1 MPAPLFDETRSSILS
16 KRSNWEQMVE
26 RLDALELDPQ
36 QILQLCVV
44 VSKTSIADV
53 FAKILHSG
61 RGNFT
66 LHESELAPGPSDVSQ
81 FRIRRK
87 LGRKFPR
94 SLEGEFLIA
103 PTGYK
108 DTHLLVWI
116 EPARFWHDV
125 IAPFVGSLYPTLVR
139 PFYTQPEMHSFLKN
153 VQNEG
158 RSVRI
163 LRLNSRERLRLPGSR
178 KRYASDLRWTD
189 SDIDSAFSSARQE
202 NVWFKSIAFELVREV
217 KERLV
222 SEDIKATISK
232 NAYFS
237 CTRSFSQFFRS
248 IVEPMVRIGHER
260 LVFFGNRDRRAT
272 SFAGPRPV
280 KIRYDSDIFNT
291 AEQTKKLLEAMKR
304 FKHGTCSV
312 LHANPYLHVSVVD
325 NYDNSSADVWV
336 LAKSEILIVPQIKT
350 SDAAL
355 ERVVNHIFEHFREGT
370 IAEDEITQASV

>member
-1 MPAPLFDETRSSILS
+1 
-16 KRSNWEQMVE
+16 MVE

>member
-1 MPAPLFDETRSSILS
+1 
-16 KRSNWEQMVE
+16 MVE
-26 RLDALELDPQ
+26 RLDALEPEQ
-36 QILQLCVV
+36 QQVLQICVV
-44 VSKTSIADV
+44 VSKTSITDV
-53 FAKILHSG
+53 FSRILRSG

-66 LHESELAPGPSDVSQ
+66 LTEAELAPAQSDISQ
-81 FRIRRK
+81 FRIHRK

-94 SLEGEFLIA
+94 SLEGEFLVA
-103 PTGYK
+103 PTEYA
-108 DTHLLVWI
+108 DTFLLVWI

-125 IAPFVGSLYPTLVR
+125 MAPFVDGLYPTLVR
-139 PFYTQPEMHSFLKN
+139 PFYTQPEMHQFLKN
-153 VQNEG
+153 VQNAG

-163 LRLNSRERLRLPGSR
+163 LRLSSRERLRLPGSR

-189 SDIDSAFSSARQE
+189 IDIESAFKGAHQL
-202 NVWFKSIAFELVREV
+202 NMWFKSIAFELVRHVE
-217 KERLV
+217 ERLV

-232 NAYFS
+232 NGYVN
-237 CTRSFSQFFRS
+237 CTRSFSLFFRS
-248 IVEPMVRIGHER
+248 IVEPMVRIGHDR
-260 LVFFGNRDRRAT
+260 LTFFGNRDRRAT

-280 KIRYDSDIFNT
+280 KIRYDTDIFNT

-370 IAEDEITQASV
+370 IAKDEVTQAIV